1 MMRTAMYVQ
10 YVPMP
15 KLAQPKAKLKPSAW
29 RGVAS
34 RHTIEQRGVRQRREP
49 ELLERRERER
59 QHAPATMQSR

>member
-15 KLAQPKAKLKPSAW
+15 KLAQPKAKPKPSAW

-34 RHTIEQRGVRQRREP
+34 RH
-49 ELLERRERER
+49 
-59 QHAPATMQSR
+59 A